1 MRKTSGIS
9 LMILIFLSLCLITF
23 SLLSL
28 SSATA
33 DKTLSQKAADR
44 TTEYYSAVNSA
55 NDILSKIDAALAQ
68 YLLAAEAGTESGET
82 FADTE
87 NRTVAG
93 QKSGGVQETAGNQE
107 TDDHEAEYLESCA
120 SISDIVPEASW
131 TEGKITF
138 SVPVNE
144 DQMLQAELTVT
155 YPQNEDDTLYRITA
169 WETVNTREWTADKSM
184 NVYRLDDIE

>member
-28 SSATA
+28 SGATA
-33 DKTLSQKAADR
+33 DETLSQKAADR
-44 TTEYYSAVNSA
+44 TTEYYAAVTSA
-55 NDILSKIDAALAQ
+55 NDILAEIDAALAR
-68 YLLAAEAGTESGET
+68 YLKAAESGEE
-82 FADTE
+82 AAERE
-87 NRTVAG
+87 NT
-93 QKSGGVQETAGNQE
+93 
-107 TDDHEAEYLESCA
+107 YLEACA
-120 SISDIVPEASW
+120 SISDTVPEASW
-131 TEGKITF
+131 KDGKITF

-144 DQMLQAELTVT
+144 DQVLQAGLTVT

-184 NVYRLDDIE
+184 DVYRLGDIDMSD

>member
-28 SSATA
+28 SGATA
-33 DKTLSQKAADR
+33 DETLSQKAADR
-44 TTEYYSAVNSA
+44 TTEYYAAVTSA
-55 NDILSKIDAALAQ
+55 NDILAEIDAALAR
-68 YLLAAEAGTESGET
+68 YLKAAESGEE
-82 FADTE
+82 A
-87 NRTVAG
+87 A
-93 QKSGGVQETAGNQE
+93 VQEDGSKQEAAGNQE
-107 TDDHEAEYLESCA
+107 TAYLEACA
-120 SISDIVPEASW
+120 SISNAISEASW
-131 TEGKITF
+131 KDGKITF

-144 DQMLQAELTVT
+144 DQVLQAELTVT

-184 NVYRLDDIE
+184 DVYRLGDIDMSN